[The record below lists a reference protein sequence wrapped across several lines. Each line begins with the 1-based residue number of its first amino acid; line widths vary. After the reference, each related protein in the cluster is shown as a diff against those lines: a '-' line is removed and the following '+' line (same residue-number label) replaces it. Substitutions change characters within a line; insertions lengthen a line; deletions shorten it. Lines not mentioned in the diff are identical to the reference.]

1 MLKNLPMILLV
12 LVIAYVVYAS
22 GILQRVQKTVTQAVM
37 QKKAPAEHSV
47 EGKKDIESDLQMN
60 MQSNIQSDV
69 PNQSAGGMDMGM
81 YDVPNEMAF
90 GTTAEAERR
99 ITNDGVRKEYHHNPF
114 PWAECGCGVGC
125 DKCDKHGVP
134 DPTPGQTHV
143 CKNGFPSKRVVD
155 MYGGHFQLNHI
166 CAPGVAD
173 SCSGEPATLGRWWCR
188 KGCAGAE
195 SVGLNVRSACTR
207 CA

>member
-1 MLKNLPMILLV
+1 MLKKLPMILLIIV
-12 LVIAYVVYAS
+12 VAYVVYAT
-22 GILQRVQKTVTQAVM
+22 GVLQRIQTTVAQVGRKM
-37 QKKAPAEHSV
+37 ENEVKNEV
-47 EGKKDIESDLQMN
+47 EGDMKMGVENKMEGKLST
-60 MQSNIQSDV
+60 
-69 PNQSAGGMDMGM
+69 MDMGM

-90 GTTAEAERR
+90 GTTPEAERR
-99 ITNDGVRKEYHHNPF
+99 ITNDGVRKEYHNNPF

-134 DPTPGQTHV
+134 NPTPGQTHV

-166 CAPGVAD
+166 CAGGLAD

>member
-1 MLKNLPMILLV
+1 MMLKKLPMILLA
-12 LVIAYVVYAS
+12 LVAIYLVYRTGLVQRLNETIKQTIKPEVDEVGSEVGAEIVKSDAVVA
-22 GILQRVQKTVTQAVM
+22 
-37 QKKAPAEHSV
+37 
-47 EGKKDIESDLQMN
+47 D
-60 MQSNIQSDV
+60 
-69 PNQSAGGMDMGM
+69 MDMGM

-90 GTTAEAERR
+90 GTTQEAERR

-114 PWAECGCGVGC
+114 PWAECGCDGGC
-125 DKCDKHGVP
+125 DKCDKRGVP

-143 CKNGFPSKRVVD
+143 CKNGFPSKRIID

-166 CAPGVAD
+166 CAPGSAD

>member
-1 MLKNLPMILLV
+1 MLKNLPMILLI
-12 LVIAYVVYAS
+12 LVVVYVVYAT
-22 GILQRVQKTVTQAVM
+22 GILQRIQTTATQLVAKKTETET
-37 QKKAPAEHSV
+37 KKATEKATE
-47 EGKKDIESDLQMN
+47 KAIEKAPTMG
-60 MQSNIQSDV
+60 M
-69 PNQSAGGMDMGM
+69 GMDMGM

-90 GTTAEAERR
+90 GTTPEAERR

-166 CAPGVAD
+166 CAGGLSD

-207 CA
+207 CN